1 MSQPTTTLDLFDT
14 LPLADRVAKLRQ
26 EIERHQYA
34 YYVLDNPTIPDVD
47 FDAMFRALEAIED
60 AHPEYLDSTSPTQRV
75 GGVAQSKFEP
85 AKHYR
90 PMLSLGNAF
99 EDEEVGTFES
109 RAQELLANPDAL
121 VYAAEPKFDGM
132 AMSLVYE
139 DGQFVRGATRGDGE
153 TGEDVTANVR
163 TIRNV
168 PLDIRPAC
176 RALGI
181 PVPDRIEIRGEVL
194 MARKDFEKVNEALRE
209 AGQPTM
215 ANPRNAAAGS
225 MRQLDARIT
234 AKRRL
239 SFFAYALG
247 VIDGFDRGQSHSESM
262 QILKQ
267 LGFQVTELAQVVK
280 GQEGLLGYYNRIGAA
295 RDSLPFDIDGVV
307 YKIDRYDQQE
317 ALGWVSRSPRWAIAH
332 KYPAQEAL
340 TILEAIDIQIGRT
353 GSATPV
359 ARLTSVQVGGV
370 MVANATLHN
379 LDEIIRKDIRIGDT
393 VIVRRAGDVI
403 PEVVGPVLEKR
414 PGNAIKFE
422 MPDCCPSCASKIIR
436 PEGEAVARCS
446 GGFSCMEQR
455 KGGLSHFVQR
465 KAMDMDGLGDTHLE
479 NAAEAGLVKTPADLF
494 RLSVDDW
501 CTLPRM
507 GEKLAKRIVE
517 QVELSKTRPL
527 NRFLFALGIRQV
539 GETTAKDLARHFG
552 SLDGLMAAKADD
564 LEKIE
569 GVGPVV
575 ARSIEAHFA
584 DPINRSIVNDMLVQ
598 GVAPTHDAPA
608 VTDENSAL
616 AGKTF
621 VITGSLSVGRDE
633 MAAMIEAAGGKIS
646 GSVSKKTNYVV
657 AGAEAGSKLKKAE
670 DLGVTVL
677 DEDGIRALL
686 AAGPSADAA
695 AEPEPVAAPARAP
708 RGPRM

>member
-1 MSQPTTTLDLFDT
+1 MSQPTTTLDLFET

-47 FDAMFRALEAIED
+47 FDAMFRALEAVEA

-75 GGVAQSKFEP
+75 GGVAQSKFAP

-99 EDEEVGTFES
+99 EDEEVGAFEG
-109 RAQELLANPDAL
+109 RAQELLANPEEL
-121 VYAAEPKFDGM
+121 RYAVEPKFDGM

-139 DGQFVRGATRGDGE
+139 NGVLVRGATRGDGE

-176 RALGI
+176 ERLGI
-181 PVPDRIEIRGEVL
+181 EVPERIEVRGEVL

-209 AGQPTM
+209 AGQQTM

-225 MRQLDARIT
+225 MRQLDPRIT

-247 VIDGFDRGQSHSESM
+247 VIDGFDRGDAHSESM
-262 QILKQ
+262 QTLAG
-267 LGFQVTELAQVVK
+267 LGFQVTDLAEVVV
-280 GQEGLLGYYNRIGAA
+280 GQAGLLDYYRRIGAA

-307 YKIDRYDQQE
+307 YKVDRYDQQE

-332 KYPAQEAL
+332 KYPAQEAMTPL
-340 TILEAIDIQIGRT
+340 IAIDIQIGRT

-359 ARLTSVQVGGV
+359 ARLQPVNVGGV
-370 MVANATLHN
+370 VVANATLHN
-379 LDEIIRKDIRIGDT
+379 LDEILRKDVRIGDT

-414 PGNAIKFE
+414 PDNAIKFE

-465 KAMDMDGLGDTHLE
+465 KAMDVDGLGDTHLE

-494 RLSVDDW
+494 RLSVADW

-507 GEKLAKRIVE
+507 GEKLAKKIVE

-527 NRFLFALGIRQV
+527 NRFLFALGVRQV

-552 SLDGLMAAKADD
+552 SLEKIMDATAED

-575 ARSIEAHFA
+575 AKSIEDHFS
-584 DPINRSIVNDMLVQ
+584 DPVNRAIVDDMLGQ
-598 GVAPTHDAPA
+598 GVAPTHDAPS
-608 VTDENSAL
+608 VTSANAAI
-616 AGKTF
+616 AGQTF
-621 VITGSLSVGRDE
+621 VITGSLSVSRDE
-633 MAAMIEAAGGKIS
+633 MAALIEAAGGKIS

-686 AAGPSADAA
+686 AGPSADADVDA
-695 AEPEPVAAPARAP
+695 SAGVAAP

>member
-1 MSQPTTTLDLFDT
+1 MSLPTTTLDLFET

-47 FDAMFRALEAIED
+47 FDAMFRALEGLEA
-60 AHPEYLDSTSPTQRV
+60 AHPEFLDASSPTQRV
-75 GGVAQSKFEP
+75 GGVAQSKFAP

-99 EDEEVGTFES
+99 EDDEVGDFDRRGREGLASST
-109 RAQELLANPDAL
+109 ELE
-121 VYAAEPKFDGM
+121 YAVEPKFDGM
-132 AMSLVYE
+132 AMSLAYE
-139 DGQFVRGATRGDGE
+139 NGVLIRGATRGDGE

-176 RALGI
+176 AAAGI
-181 PVPDRIEIRGEVL
+181 PVPELLEVRGEVL
-194 MARKDFEKVNEALRE
+194 MARKDFEKVNDAQRE
-209 AGQPTM
+209 AGQQPF

-225 MRQLDARIT
+225 MRQLDSRIT

-247 VIDGFDRGQSHSESM
+247 VVDGFERGASHDDSM
-262 QILKQ
+262 KTLKQ
-267 LGFQVTELAQVVK
+267 LGFQITDLADVVV
-280 GQEGLLGYYNRIGAA
+280 GQAGLLGYYNRIGAA

-307 YKIDRYDQQE
+307 YKVNRYDQQE
-317 ALGWVSRSPRWAIAH
+317 ALGWVSRSPRWAVAH
-332 KYPAQEAL
+332 KYPAQEVMTPL
-340 TILEAIDIQIGRT
+340 LGIDIQIGRT

-359 ARLTSVQVGGV
+359 ARLEPVSVGGV

-379 LDEIIRKDIRIGDT
+379 LDEIIRKDVRIGDT

-414 PGNAIKFE
+414 PAHAKRFI
-422 MPDCCPSCASKIIR
+422 MPDCCPSCASQIIR
-436 PEGEAVARCS
+436 PEGEAIARCS
-446 GGFSCMEQR
+446 GGFACMEQR

-465 KAMDMDGLGDTHLE
+465 RAMDIDGLGDVHLE
-479 NAAEAGLVKTPADLF
+479 NAAEAGIIKTPADLYGM
-494 RLSVDDW
+494 SVDDW
-501 CTLPRM
+501 CSLPRM
-507 GEKLAKRIVE
+507 GAKLATRIVD
-517 QVELSKTRPL
+517 QVEASKTRPL

-552 SLDGLMAAKADD
+552 SLDGVMNATAEE
-564 LEKIE
+564 LEQID

-575 ARSIEAHFA
+575 AKSIAAHFA
-584 DPINRSIVNDMLVQ
+584 DPTNRGIVDAMLAQ
-598 GVAPTHDAPA
+598 GVAPSHDAPV
-608 VTDENSAL
+608 VTNANSAV
-616 AGKTF
+616 AGQTF
-621 VITGSLSVGRDE
+621 VITGSLSIGRDE
-633 MAAMIEAAGGKIS
+633 MAALIEAAGGKVS
-646 GSVSKKTNYVV
+646 GSVSKKTHYLV
-657 AGAEAGSKLKKAE
+657 AGAEAGSKLKKAQ

-677 DEDGIRALL
+677 DEDGIRSLL
-686 AAGPSADAA
+686 AGPSADAA
-695 AEPEPVAAPARAP
+695 PEVS
-708 RGPRM
+708 RGPRL

>member
-1 MSQPTTTLDLFDT
+1 MSQPTTTLDLFET

-47 FDAMFRALEAIED
+47 FDVMFRALEAIEA

-75 GGVAQSKFEP
+75 GGVAESKFAP

-99 EDEEVGTFES
+99 EDDEVKAFEARS
-109 RAQELLANPDAL
+109 QELLANASAL
-121 VYAAEPKFDGM
+121 EYAVEPKFDGM

-139 DGQFVRGATRGDGE
+139 DGVFVRGATRGDGE

-168 PLDIRPAC
+168 PLDIRSAC
-176 RALGI
+176 RDLGI
-181 PVPDRIEIRGEVL
+181 PVPSRIEIRGEVL

-225 MRQLDARIT
+225 MRQLDPRIT

-247 VIDGFDRGQSHSESM
+247 VVDGFERGASHDASM

-267 LGFQVTELAQVVK
+267 LGFKVTELADVVV
-280 GQEGLLGYYNRIGAA
+280 GQEGLMEYYQRIGAA

-307 YKIDRYDQQE
+307 YKVNRYDQQE
-317 ALGWVSRSPRWAIAH
+317 ALGWVSRSPRWAVAH

-340 TILEAIDIQIGRT
+340 TELLAIDIQIGRT

-359 ARLTSVQVGGV
+359 ARLKPVQVGGV
-370 MVANATLHN
+370 VVANATLHN
-379 LDEIIRKDIRIGDT
+379 LDEILRKDVRIGDT

-403 PEVVGPVLEKR
+403 PEVVGPVLANR
-414 PGNAIKFE
+414 PDTAQPFA
-422 MPDCCPSCASKIIR
+422 MPDCCPACASKIVR
-436 PEGEAVARCS
+436 PEGETIARCS

-465 KAMDMDGLGDTHLE
+465 KAMDVDGLGDVHLE
-479 NAAEAGLVKTPADLF
+479 NAAEAGIIKTPADLY
-494 RLSVDDW
+494 RMTVDDW
-501 CTLPRM
+501 CALPRM
-507 GEKLAKRIVE
+507 GEKLAKRIVD
-517 QVELSKTRPL
+517 QVELSKDRPL

-552 SLDGLMAAKADD
+552 SLDAIMAASAED
-564 LEKIE
+564 LEQIE

-575 ARSIEAHFA
+575 AKSIVEHFA
-584 DPINRSIVNDMLVQ
+584 EPTNRTIVQEMLNQ
-598 GVAPTHDAPA
+598 GVAPKHDAPV
-608 VTDENSAL
+608 VTDANA
-616 AGKTF
+616 AVVGQTF

-633 MAAMIEAAGGKIS
+633 MAALIEAAGGKIS
-646 GSVSKKTNYVV
+646 GSVSKKTHYLV
-657 AGAEAGSKLKKAE
+657 AGAEAGSKLKKAQ

-686 AAGPSADAA
+686 AGPSPTVDPA
-695 AEPEPVAAPARAP
+695 PVAAPRAP
-708 RGPRM
+708 RI